1 MLQKKSGSDLILTRL
16 HCEMNRHLSSGSIW
30 RDTNGLA
37 DVCARVFHLNSEE
50 RHKKNSITILSYVKD
65 NQLMVHM
72 TSLTLII
79 QAREV
84 SLQMTLNIVITRATI
99 LLHIREEP
107 G

>member
-1 MLQKKSGSDLILTRL
+1 
-16 HCEMNRHLSSGSIW
+16 
-30 RDTNGLA
+30 
-37 DVCARVFHLNSEE
+37 
-50 RHKKNSITILSYVKD
+50 
-65 NQLMVHM
+65 MVHM